1 MKLSP
6 LSLRSGRRLGSRLS
20 VTAGLVVLSASLSA
34 CARAGNAQTPEL
46 QAIVRDDTASVARL
60 LQAVRGS
67 DPFLC
72 ELATRQVDQ
81 HGWWSNWGPLGA
93 NPLEL
98 DSTSAAMVAWIQR
111 KHNDPSVVPRLRA
124 GMRDQDACVRRVAGS
139 FLGRV
144 DHSSA
149 IAALLAALDDE
160 NAETRNVAALGLG
173 LGDDDMRPA
182 GVIEPLV
189 RRLRDDS
196 PRVRR
201 SAAWA
206 LGALEAAGASSALI
220 DALQRD
226 TDPRVRQA
234 AAWALGQ
241 LKD

>member
-1 MKLSP
+1 MKLSA
-6 LSLRSGRRLGSRLS
+6 LGTRLS
-20 VTAGLVVLSASLSA
+20 AAALIVSLPVMAA
-34 CARAGNAQTPEL
+34 CARDGNAQTPEL
-46 QAIVRDDTASVARL
+46 QAVVRDDTASVARL

-72 ELATRQVDQ
+72 ELAVRQVDQ
-81 HGWWSNWGPLGA
+81 HGWWSNWGPLGS

-98 DSTSAAMVAWIQR
+98 DSTSAALIVWTQR
-111 KHNDPSVVPRLRA
+111 KHNDPAVVPRLRA
-124 GMRDQDACVRRVAGS
+124 AMRDPDGCVRRVAGS

-144 DHSSA
+144 DHPNA
-149 IAALLAALDDE
+149 VAALLAALDDE
-160 NAETRNVAALGLG
+160 NAETRNVAAIGLG
-173 LGDDDMRPA
+173 LGEDDMRPA
-182 GVIEPLV
+182 SVIEPLV